1 MIKITVNEPFSPI
14 YFNLYGVT
22 YSRKRDGVLVFA
34 GDDNEAILTAARF
47 TFPADTL
54 VSVDGASYTKLC
66 DTVSRPPKNRR
77 RKARK
82 DYTRRDTVTVICD
95 GREKIVDRP
104 RPSCDTVSHVPTP
117 AESPAYNS
125 GINDIIGAE
134 IIMECWKTSGRMPSK
149 DEYKAAYNAMNLK
162 FVGFEIA

>member
-1 MIKITVNEPFSPI
+1 MVKITVNEPFSPI

-47 TFPADTL
+47 TFGSDVL
-54 VSVDGASYTKLC
+54 ISIDGGPYIRLC

-77 RKARK
+77 KARK
-82 DYTRRDTVTVICD
+82 NYTRRDTVTVICD
-95 GREKIVDRP
+95 GVEKTVDRP
-104 RPSCDTVSHVPTP
+104 RPSCDTVSHVPAP

-125 GINDIIGAE
+125 GINDTIGAE
-134 IIMECWKTSGRMPSK
+134 VIMECWKTSGRMPSK
-149 DEYKAAYNAMNLK
+149 DEYKAAYKAMNLK
-162 FVGFEIA
+162 FVGFDIA